1 MQMEHF
7 LRVRRQIPDYL
18 GIFFYMKWNLSAK
31 ISFTPVD
38 IFIGKSGA
46 KKLPVQNVYSILNR
60 TLGSILAL
68 WKLKVI

>member
-7 LRVRRQIPDYL
+7 TRVHFHIQDD
-18 GIFFYMKWNLSAK
+18 IFFYVKWNFSAK